1 MTNSSRRVLRME
13 KELQQVIASY
23 LLFNLKGPL
32 YGMVSVAKVG
42 VSKDLRTAKVYVSV
56 MGTEEDRQ
64 ATEEKLAEQRPAI
77 QHHINKV
84 IKTKFCPVLNFAVAQ
99 SSDPVYKSDRYLMDL
114 NQDKPFSPS

>member
-1 MTNSSRRVLRME
+1 MSNTSRRVGRME

-32 YGMVSVAKVG
+32 YGLVSVAKVG
-42 VSKDLRTAKVYVSV
+42 VSKDLRSAKVYVSV

-64 ATEEKLAEQRPAI
+64 ATEEKLEEQRGAI

-99 SSDPVYKSDRYLMDL
+99 SEDPFLKSDRYLLDM
-114 NQDKPFSPS
+114 NQEKPFGPS